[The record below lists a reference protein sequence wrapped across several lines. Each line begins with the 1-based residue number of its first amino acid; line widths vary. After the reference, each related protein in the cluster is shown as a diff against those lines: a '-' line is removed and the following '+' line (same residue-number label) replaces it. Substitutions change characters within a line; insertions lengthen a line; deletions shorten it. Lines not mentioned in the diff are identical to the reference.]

1 MLRTFFTR
9 ELQKL
14 QDDLLMLGSMV
25 RQALLEAVDA
35 LRTRDLE
42 AARRIIAGDREIN
55 RRRHAIEDAC
65 LSLIATQQP
74 MAGDLRLL
82 AAILEISTELERM
95 GDYAK
100 GIGRINLMLGPE
112 PLVAPL
118 VEIAQMGEKAVDMLG
133 RALDAFVHQDLAA
146 ARAIPHEDDVVD
158 DLYNRLNRGLI
169 DVVTANPKLVDRANY
184 LSWVAHNLERAA
196 DRVTNI
202 CERVIYTITG
212 EFVEFDAEEPYLSC
226 TN

>member
-14 QDDLLMLGSMV
+14 QDDLLLLGSMV

-35 LRTRDLE
+35 LRTRDQD

-100 GIGRINLMLGPE
+100 GIGRINLMMGPE
-112 PLVAPL
+112 APVMPL
-118 VEIAQMGEKAVDMLG
+118 VEIPQMGEKAVDMLG
-133 RALDAFVHQDLAA
+133 RALDAFLVREPGGLPPSPARVAA
-146 ARAIPHEDDVVD
+146 AQADAERTDDDRAIEQD
-158 DLYNRLNRGLI
+158 RMGL
-169 DVVTANPKLVDRANY
+169 DRIEQLIVRQA
-184 LSWVAHNLERAA
+184 
-196 DRVTNI
+196 RV
-202 CERVIYTITG
+202 
-212 EFVEFDAEEPYLSC
+212 P
-226 TN
+226 